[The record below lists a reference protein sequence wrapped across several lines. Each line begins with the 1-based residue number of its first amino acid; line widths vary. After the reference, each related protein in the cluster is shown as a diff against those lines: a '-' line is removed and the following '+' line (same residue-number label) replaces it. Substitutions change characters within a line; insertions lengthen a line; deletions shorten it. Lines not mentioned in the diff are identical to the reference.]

1 MTILWNPLYLK
12 PKNKQNDLFKILGY
26 KTLWYLFK
34 YLCIY
39 FLPDKNSITL
49 HMLLKFLFCFHHRF
63 NGILSAFPSPKITS
77 CLVLWF
83 PQRFKC
89 VYILPSHH
97 NNICCFFG
105 QKNGAKQYI
114 WHAFDLCRVLRIHLM
129 GSGVEIINDFGHFKF
144 GQNHKTR
151 FYVRKYF

>member
-1 MTILWNPLYLK
+1 MFSYMLIRVLSSIANIVYSMESVHNDVIHFEMNYIFKILFIVTAELMTILWNPLYLK
-12 PKNKQNDLFKILGY
+12 PKNKQNDLFKILGH

-34 YLCIY
+34 YFCIY

-83 PQRFKC
+83 PSTLQMR
-89 VYILPSHH
+89 L
-97 NNICCFFG
+97 
-105 QKNGAKQYI
+105 
-114 WHAFDLCRVLRIHLM
+114 
-129 GSGVEIINDFGHFKF
+129 
-144 GQNHKTR
+144 
-151 FYVRKYF
+151 YFA